1 MGLFDV
7 GIREKI
13 SSQKSKKEIS
23 KSIEKSIKDYS
34 SETLKTKDE
43 TIILKSFKSSIL
55 KYDLS
60 INLEKSNKG
69 FDLSIDGELQQFY
82 ILIFLGLIIFSIL
95 FTYGL
100 GVILVVA
107 FAFLQKQST
116 TKTINTL
123 IKNFD
128 L

>member
-13 SSQKSKKEIS
+13 SSKKTKEEIS

-34 SETLKTKDE
+34 TETSKIEDE
-43 TIILKSFKSSIL
+43 KIILKSFKSSIL

-60 INLEKSNKG
+60 INLYKSNTG

-95 FTYGL
+95 FTYGM
-100 GVILVVA
+100 GVIFVVI
-107 FAFLQKQST
+107 FAFIQKRST
-116 TKTINTL
+116 TKVINTL
-123 IKNFD
+123 INNFD